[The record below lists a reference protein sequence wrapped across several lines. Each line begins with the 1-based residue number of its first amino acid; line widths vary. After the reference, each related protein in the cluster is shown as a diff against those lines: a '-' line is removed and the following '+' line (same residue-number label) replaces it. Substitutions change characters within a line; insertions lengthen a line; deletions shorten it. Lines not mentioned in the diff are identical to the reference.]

1 MGYISYKRWLCSPIC
16 EPVPARNK
24 VKNQKSALEEASF
37 VSEQIIELLSSGCVI
52 EVNQSEVQVISPLG
66 VVKNSSKKRLI
77 LDLRY
82 VNKYF
87 RISKFKYEDI
97 QTMHDIFSLGDW
109 FFKLDYRSG
118 YHHVDI
124 FLSHQKFLGFNWTSQ
139 GQKKW
144 FVFSVFPFGLTSA
157 PFVHTKI
164 QLALIKHWQEQ
175 GVRIFTNL
183 DNGQG
188 QEGAM
193 PTALAAPNMVKG
205 GIAASGFIAHP
216 EKCCWEPTQMGDLLG
231 FSLNLSRVLL
241 EHIVCL

>member
-1 MGYISYKRWLCSPIC
+1 
-16 EPVPARNK
+16 
-24 VKNQKSALEEASF
+24 VKNHKSGLEEASF
-37 VSEQIIELLSSGCVI
+37 VLEQIIELLCSGCVI
-52 EVNQSEVQVISPLG
+52 EVSQSEVQVISPLG
-66 VVKNSSKKRLI
+66 VVKNSSKKRSI

-82 VNKYF
+82 VNKYL
-87 RISKFKYEDI
+87 RISKYEGI
-97 QTMHDIFSLGDW
+97 RTMLDIFFLGDW
-109 FFKLDYRSG
+109 FFKINYKLGYR
-118 YHHVDI
+118 HVDI
-124 FLSHQKFLGFNWTSQ
+124 FPSHQKFMGFSWTVQ